1 MNDKTGERD
10 SSVKKVQSETA
21 PHGPQGQAYLVSG
34 KNVAMRRW
42 REDPAADKAKVA
54 RPYETVGYVIEGSAK
69 LHLEGQ
75 TITLEPGDAW
85 LVPANAEHT
94 YEILESF
101 EAVEATSPPARIH
114 ERDQT

>member
-1 MNDKTGERD
+1 MKPSSDRD
-10 SSVKKVQSETA
+10 TSVKKVQSATA

-34 KNVAMRRW
+34 KNVALRRW
-42 REDPAADKAKVA
+42 HEEPSADKSKAA
-54 RPYETVGYVIEGSAK
+54 RPYETVGYVIQGRAK

-75 TITLEPGDAW
+75 VIQLEPGDAW

-94 YEILESF
+94 YEISETF

-114 ERDQT
+114 ERDEA

>member
-1 MNDKTGERD
+1 MDPTTERD
-10 SSVKKVQSETA
+10 TSVKKVQSATA

-42 REDPAADKAKVA
+42 RKEPTADKAKA
-54 RPYETVGYVIEGSAK
+54 TRPYETVGYVIEGTAK

-75 TITLEPGDAW
+75 VIELEPGDAW
-85 LVPANAEHT
+85 LVPANAEHA
-94 YEILESF
+94 YEILETF

-114 ERDQT
+114 ERDEA